1 MPLRLEE
8 SRARDVPVSS
18 KLLIK
23 VATKSTDVNATG
35 LVEKP
40 TGSSQALKHGE
51 IMNRLQRVALT
62 RTGRYI
68 ARINLILNATTS
80 QTAAV
85 EYSIEDSGGKQIRSF
100 KPTFVGRSVGD
111 DKFVGR
117 AKYIITVV

>member
-8 SRARDVPVSS
+8 SRARDVPAGSR
-18 KLLIK
+18 LLIS

-40 TGSSQALKHGE
+40 TGTSQALKHAD
-51 IMNRLQRVALT
+51 IMNRVQRVALAKS
-62 RTGRYI
+62 GRYV
-68 ARINLILNATTS
+68 ARINLILNAATS

-85 EYSIEDSGGKQIRSF
+85 EYSIENSGGKQIKAF
-100 KPTFVGRSVGD
+100 KANFTGRSAGN
-111 DKFVGR
+111 DKFIGR